1 MNKAR
6 HKNKQSSFIYNLSS
20 CYRQTEHE
28 IPHLPKAERVSCHAK
43 QTLHIMRI
51 KNVQINNFKR
61 FTDLQITSLPNTAK
75 LVVLVGPNGSGKT
88 SLFEAF
94 NHWYRLEGHGTVGK
108 EDFFVK
114 KDSSVS
120 NSNWYTNKVNIEFHD
135 TYEKQQLKDKFYF
148 RTAYRNEPDFTVQ
161 SLSNQ
166 QNPTQS
172 SKFETLN
179 GNDLTVSENYQRLIS
194 QTIAGVFSSTNNT
207 KTVEQYREELI
218 GEIKTSL
225 KNVFDDLTLSSIGD
239 PLSNGSFYF
248 EKGNSKD
255 FHYKN
260 LSAGEKS
267 AFDLLL
273 DLIIKSKYYSNTIFC
288 IDEPE
293 AHMHTRLQSKL
304 LAELYRLIP
313 EHSQLWISTH
323 SIGMLKE
330 AEDLENKNPNSVT
343 FLDFD
348 NRDFDVAEIIEP
360 TKINKS
366 IWNRFFELALSDFS
380 KLISPE
386 KIVFCEGTQ
395 QGRKCQNFDAQI
407 YSKIFE
413 EKHHNATFVSVGSC
427 SEIEDLENKSIKLVS
442 NILKASTVIKFV
454 DRDDKSSHEV
464 AELLTKGIKTLEKRH
479 IENYL
484 LDDEIITKL
493 CMINGQNDKI
503 ETCLTAKRE
512 AIKDSIENRNNSA
525 DDVKSASGK
534 IYTELKRILG
544 LTRCGNNT
552 IAFLRDTMAPLITDD
567 TNIYKELE
575 RQIFSM

>member
-1 MNKAR
+1 
-6 HKNKQSSFIYNLSS
+6 
-20 CYRQTEHE
+20 
-28 IPHLPKAERVSCHAK
+28 
-43 QTLHIMRI
+43 MRI
-51 KNVQINNFKR
+51 KQIKITDFKR
-61 FTDLQITSLPNTAK
+61 FTNLQINNLPSTSK

-94 NHWYRLEGHGTVGK
+94 NHWYRLEGFSNIGK

-114 KDSSVS
+114 KDSLPCTGDWYQNRVS
-120 NSNWYTNKVNIEFHD
+120 IQFHD
-135 TYEKQQLKDKFYF
+135 TYEKKKLKDKFYF
-148 RTAYRNEPDFTVQ
+148 RTAYRNEPDFTVK
-161 SLSNQ
+161 SLNNQ
-166 QNPTQS
+166 IDPTEK

-194 QTIAGVFSSTNNT
+194 QTLAGVFNSTNNG

-248 EKGNSKD
+248 EKGNSKN

-273 DLIIKSKYYSNTIFC
+273 DLIIKSKYYSNTVFC

-323 SIGMLKE
+323 SIGMLKQ
-330 AEDLENKNPNSVT
+330 AEELEVSNPNSVT

-348 NRDFDVAEIIEP
+348 NRDFDSEEIIVP
-360 TKINKS
+360 TKISKS

-380 KLISPE
+380 KLISP
-386 KIVFCEGTQ
+386 KQIVFCEGTQ

-407 YSKIFE
+407 YGKIFE
-413 EKHHNATFVSVGSC
+413 QKYHDTSFISLGSC
-427 SEIEDLENKSIKLVS
+427 NEIENLENQSVKLVS
-442 NILKASTVIKFV
+442 SILKASTIIKFV
-454 DRDDKSSHEV
+454 DRDDKSDPEV
-464 AELLTKGIKTLEKRH
+464 TELLAKNIKTLEKRH

-484 LDDEIITKL
+484 LDDEIIKKL
-493 CMINGQNDKI
+493 CISTGQEDKI
-503 ETCLTAKRE
+503 ELCLKAKQE
-512 AIKDSIENRNNSA
+512 AINESIIRNNPA

-534 IYTELKRILG
+534 IYTELKRILA
-544 LTRCGNNT
+544 LTQCGNNT
-552 IAFLRDTMAPLITDD
+552 ISFLRDTMATLITDE

-575 RQIFSM
+575 RQIFTTKNTNS

>member
-1 MNKAR
+1 
-6 HKNKQSSFIYNLSS
+6 
-20 CYRQTEHE
+20 
-28 IPHLPKAERVSCHAK
+28 
-43 QTLHIMRI
+43 MRI
-51 KNVQINNFKR
+51 KEIQITDFKR
-61 FTDLQITSLPNTAK
+61 FTNLKITGLPSSAK

-94 NHWYRLEGHGTVGK
+94 NHWYRLEGFSTVGQQ
-108 EDFFVK
+108 DYFVK
-114 KDSSVS
+114 KDSQGKSD
-120 NSNWYTNKVNIEFHD
+120 NWYQNKVKIDFHD
-135 TYEKQQLKDKFYF
+135 AFVKQELKDKFYF
-148 RTAYRNEPDFTVQ
+148 RTAYRNEPDFTVNT
-161 SLSNQ
+161 LNNQ
-166 QNPTQS
+166 RNPTEN

-194 QTIAGVFSSTNNT
+194 QTLAGVFNTSNNS
-207 KTVEQYREELI
+207 KTVENYREELI

-273 DLIIKSKYYSNTIFC
+273 DLIIKSKFYSNTIFC

-330 AEDLENKNPNSVT
+330 AEELETKNPTTVT

-348 NRDFDVAEIIEP
+348 NRDFDSEEIITP

-380 KLISPE
+380 KLISPRQ
-386 KIVFCEGTQ
+386 IVFCEGTQ

-413 EKHHNATFVSVGSC
+413 EKYHDTTFVSIGSC
-427 SEIEDLENKSIKLVS
+427 NEIEDIENQSVKLVS
-442 NILKASTVIKFV
+442 NILKASKIIKFV
-454 DRDDKSSHEV
+454 DRDDKSNAEV
-464 AELLTKGIKTLEKRH
+464 AELLTKGIKTLDKRH

-484 LDDEIITKL
+484 LDDEIIKKL
-493 CMINGQNDKI
+493 CIAQGQEDKI
-503 ETCLTAKRE
+503 DACLIAKQD
-512 AIKDSIENRNNSA
+512 AIKDSIENRHNPT
-525 DDVKSASGK
+525 DDIKSASGK
-534 IYTELKRILG
+534 IYTELKRILS
-544 LTRCGNNT
+544 LRQCGNNT
-552 IAFLRDTMAPLITDD
+552 ISFLRDTMAPLITDE
-567 TNIYKELE
+567 TEIYKDLE
-575 RQIFSM
+575 RQIFGTKSTNS

>member
-1 MNKAR
+1 
-6 HKNKQSSFIYNLSS
+6 
-20 CYRQTEHE
+20 
-28 IPHLPKAERVSCHAK
+28 
-43 QTLHIMRI
+43 MRI
-51 KNVQINNFKR
+51 KEIEIKNFKR
-61 FTDLQITSLPNTAK
+61 FTDLKIVDLPNTSK

-108 EDFFVK
+108 QDFFEK
-114 KDSSVS
+114 KDSLPSS
-120 NSNWYTNKVNIEFHD
+120 GSWYQNKVRIQFHD
-135 TYEKQQLKDKFYF
+135 TYEKQNLKDKFYF

-161 SLSNQ
+161 SLNNQ
-166 QNPTQS
+166 KDPTAN

-194 QTIAGVFSSTNNT
+194 QTLAGVFNSTNNS

-218 GEIKTSL
+218 GEIKKSL

-273 DLIIKSKYYSNTIFC
+273 DLIIKSKYYSNTVFC

-323 SIGMLKE
+323 SIGMLKQ
-330 AEDLENKNPNSVT
+330 AEELELANPNSVT

-348 NRDFDVAEIIEP
+348 NRDFDSEEVITP
-360 TKINKS
+360 TKISKS

-380 KLISPE
+380 KLISPRQ
-386 KIVFCEGTQ
+386 IVFCEGTQ

-413 EKHHNATFVSVGSC
+413 QKYHDTSFISLGSC
-427 SEIEDLENKSIKLVS
+427 SEIENLENQSVKLVS
-442 NILKASTVIKFV
+442 SILKASTIIKFV
-454 DRDDKSSHEV
+454 DRDDKSVTEI
-464 AELLTKGIKTLEKRH
+464 AELLTKNIKTLEKRH

-484 LDDEIITKL
+484 FDDEIISKL
-493 CMINGQNDKI
+493 CVSNGQEDKI
-503 ETCLTAKRE
+503 ELCLTAKQI
-512 AIKDSIENRNNSA
+512 AIDESIARGNPT
-525 DDVKSASGK
+525 DDIKSASGK
-534 IYTELKRILG
+534 IYTELKKILS
-544 LTRCGNNT
+544 LTQCGNNT
-552 IAFLRDTMAPLITDD
+552 ISFLRDTMANLITEE
-567 TNIYKELE
+567 TNVFKELE
-575 RQIFSM
+575 RQIFA

>member
-1 MNKAR
+1 
-6 HKNKQSSFIYNLSS
+6 
-20 CYRQTEHE
+20 
-28 IPHLPKAERVSCHAK
+28 
-43 QTLHIMRI
+43 MRI
-51 KNVQINNFKR
+51 KEIEIKNFKR
-61 FTDLQITSLPNTAK
+61 FTNLKIVDLPNTSK

-94 NHWYRLEGHGTVGK
+94 NHWYRLEGFSSVGK
-108 EDFFVK
+108 QDFFEK
-114 KDSSVS
+114 KGSLPSEGD
-120 NSNWYTNKVNIEFHD
+120 WYQNKVSIQFHD
-135 TYEKQQLKDKFYF
+135 NYEKQKLKDKFYF

-161 SLSNQ
+161 SLNNQ
-166 QNPTQS
+166 KDPTEK

-194 QTIAGVFSSTNNT
+194 QTLAGVFNSTNNS

-218 GEIKTSL
+218 GEIKQSL
-225 KNVFDDLTLSSIGD
+225 INVFDDLTLSSIGD

-313 EHSQLWISTH
+313 NHSQLWISTH
-323 SIGMLKE
+323 SIGMLKQ
-330 AEDLENKNPNSVT
+330 AEELELANPNSVS

-348 NRDFDVAEIIEP
+348 NRDFDSEEIITP
-360 TKINKS
+360 TKISKS
-366 IWNRFFELALSDFS
+366 IWNRFFELAISDFS
-380 KLISPE
+380 KLISPRQ
-386 KIVFCEGTQ
+386 IVFCEGTQ

-407 YSKIFE
+407 YGKIFE
-413 EKHHNATFVSVGSC
+413 QKYHDTSFISLGSC
-427 SEIEDLENKSIKLVS
+427 NEIEDLENQSVKLVS
-442 NILKASTVIKFV
+442 NILKASTIIKFV
-454 DRDDKSSHEV
+454 DRDDKSDAEV
-464 AELLTKGIKTLEKRH
+464 SELLTKKIKTLERRH

-493 CMINGQNDKI
+493 CVMNGQVEKV
-503 ETCLTAKRE
+503 ELCLTAKQD
-512 AIKDSIENRNNSA
+512 AINDSISRSNPI

-534 IYTELKRILG
+534 IYTELKKILS
-544 LTRCGNNT
+544 LTQCGNTT
-552 IAFLRDTMAPLITDD
+552 ISFLRDTMATLITDE
-567 TNIYKELE
+567 TVVFKELE
-575 RQIFSM
+575 RQLFTQKSTNS

>member
-1 MNKAR
+1 
-6 HKNKQSSFIYNLSS
+6 
-20 CYRQTEHE
+20 
-28 IPHLPKAERVSCHAK
+28 
-43 QTLHIMRI
+43 MRI
-51 KNVQINNFKR
+51 KQISIKDFKR
-61 FTDLQITSLPNTAK
+61 FSDLQIVDLPSSAK

-94 NHWYRLEGHGTVGK
+94 NHWYRLKGYSNVGK

-114 KDSSVS
+114 KDSVATSA
-120 NSNWYTNKVNIEFHD
+120 NWYNNKVQIEFHD
-135 TYEKQQLKDKFYF
+135 VIDNKQLKDKFYF
-148 RTAYRNEPDFTVQ
+148 RTAYRNEPDFTVSTLQ
-161 SLSNQ
+161 NQ
-166 QNPTQS
+166 KNPTEK

-194 QTIAGVFSSTNNT
+194 QTLAGVFDSTNNS
-207 KTVEQYREELI
+207 KTVEQYREELV
-218 GEIKTSL
+218 GEIKASL

-273 DLIIKSKYYSNTIFC
+273 DLIIKSKFYSNTVFC

-323 SIGMLKE
+323 SIGMLKQ
-330 AEDLENKNPNSVT
+330 AEELELANPNSVT

-348 NRDFDVAEIIEP
+348 NRDFDSEEIVIP
-360 TKINKS
+360 TKISKS

-380 KLISPE
+380 KLISP
-386 KIVFCEGTQ
+386 KQIVFCEGTQ

-407 YSKIFE
+407 YGKIFE
-413 EKHHNATFVSVGSC
+413 QKYHDTSFISLGSC
-427 SEIEDLENKSIKLVS
+427 NEIEDLENQSVKLVS
-442 NILKASTVIKFV
+442 NILKASTIIKFV
-454 DRDDKSSHEV
+454 DRDDKSETEIS
-464 AELLTKGIKTLEKRH
+464 ELLAKNIKTLEKRH

-484 LDDEIITKL
+484 LDDEIISKL
-493 CMINGQNDKI
+493 CISRQQEDKI
-503 ETCLTAKRE
+503 ELCLKAKQD
-512 AIKDSIENRNNSA
+512 AINESIARNNPT

-534 IYTELKRILG
+534 IYTELKKILS
-544 LTRCGNNT
+544 LTQCGNNT
-552 IAFLRDTMAPLITDD
+552 ISFLRDTMATLITDE

-575 RQIFSM
+575 RQIFTSKSTNS

>member
-1 MNKAR
+1 
-6 HKNKQSSFIYNLSS
+6 
-20 CYRQTEHE
+20 
-28 IPHLPKAERVSCHAK
+28 
-43 QTLHIMRI
+43 MRI
-51 KNVQINNFKR
+51 KEIQINDFKR
-61 FTDLQITSLPNTAK
+61 FTDLKISGLPDTAK

-94 NHWYRLEGHGTVGK
+94 NHWHRLNGFSTVGRK
-108 EDFFVK
+108 DYFVK
-114 KDSSVS
+114 KDSQEKEGE
-120 NSNWYTNKVNIEFHD
+120 WYQNRVEITFHD
-135 TYEKQQLKDKFYF
+135 MLEQKNYKDKFYF
-148 RTAYRNEPDFTVQ
+148 RTAYRNESDFTINT
-161 SLSNQ
+161 LNNQ
-166 QNPTQS
+166 NNPTES

-194 QTIAGVFSSTNNT
+194 QTLAGVFDSSNNA
-207 KTVEQYREELI
+207 KTVERYREELI
-218 GEIKTSL
+218 GEIKNSL

-248 EKGNSKD
+248 EKGTSKD

-273 DLIIKSKYYSNTIFC
+273 DLIIKSKYFPNTIFC

-313 EHSQLWISTH
+313 ENSQLWISTH

-330 AEDLENKNPNSVT
+330 AEDLDLKNPNTVT

-348 NRDFDVAEIIEP
+348 NREFDSEEIIIP

-380 KLISPE
+380 KLISP
-386 KIVFCEGTQ
+386 KQIVFCEGTQ

-413 EKHHNATFVSVGSC
+413 NKYYDTTFVSIGSC
-427 SEIEDLENKSIKLVS
+427 SEIENLENPSVKIVS
-442 NILKASTVIKFV
+442 NILKSSTIIKFV
-454 DRDDKSSHEV
+454 DRDDKSEAEV
-464 AELLTKGIKTLEKRH
+464 ADLLTKGIKTLKKRH

-484 LDDEIITKL
+484 FDDEIIKKL
-493 CMINGQNDKI
+493 CVINEKEDKI
-503 ETCLTAKRE
+503 EDCLTAKIE
-512 AIKDSIENRNNSA
+512 AIKDSVDNRSNPT
-525 DDVKSASGK
+525 DDIKSASGK
-534 IYTELKRILG
+534 IYTELKKILN
-544 LTRCGNNT
+544 LRQCGNTT
-552 IAFLRDTMAPLITDD
+552 ISFLRDTMAPLITEE
-567 TNIYKELE
+567 TEIYKDLE
-575 RQIFSM
+575 AQIFGIKA

>member
-1 MNKAR
+1 MKI
-6 HKNKQSSFIYNLSS
+6 K
-20 CYRQTEHE
+20 E
-28 IPHLPKAERVSCHAK
+28 I
-43 QTLHIMRI
+43 
-51 KNVQINNFKR
+51 QINNFKR
-61 FTDLQITSLPNTAK
+61 FTNLKIINLPDTAK

-94 NHWYRLEGHGTVGK
+94 NHFYRLSGFTIIGQ
-108 EDFFVK
+108 EDYFSK
-114 KDSSVS
+114 KDSPIKGQG
-120 NSNWYTNKVNIEFHD
+120 WHTNKVKIDFHEAIEA
-135 TYEKQQLKDKFYF
+135 KQIKDKFYF

-161 SLSNQ
+161 SLNNQ
-166 QNPTQS
+166 RNPTEQ
-172 SKFETLN
+172 SKFETLS

-194 QTIAGVFSSTNNT
+194 QTLAGVFNATNNS

-218 GEIKTSL
+218 GQIKQSL

-248 EKGNSKD
+248 DKGNSKD

-267 AFDLLL
+267 AFDLIL
-273 DLIIKSKYYSNTIFC
+273 DLIIKSKYYPNTIFC

-323 SIGMLKE
+323 SIGMLKK
-330 AEDLENKNPNSVT
+330 AEELELANPKSVI

-348 NRDFDVAEIIEP
+348 NKDFDSEEIITP
-360 TKINKS
+360 TLISKS

-380 KLISPE
+380 KLISPRQ
-386 KIVFCEGTQ
+386 IVFCEGTQ

-407 YSKIFE
+407 YGKIFE
-413 EKHHNATFVSVGSC
+413 QKYHDTSFISLGSC
-427 SEIEDLENKSIKLVS
+427 NEIEDLENQSVKLIS
-442 NILKASTVIKFV
+442 NILKASTIIKFV
-454 DRDDKSSHEV
+454 DRDDKSTTEV
-464 AELLTKGIKTLEKRH
+464 LELLSKNIKTLEKRH

-493 CMINGQNDKI
+493 CVTNGQEDKV
-503 ETCLTAKRE
+503 ELCLKAKQD
-512 AIKDSIENRNNSA
+512 AITDSIGRNNPK
-525 DDVKSASGK
+525 DDIKSASGK
-534 IYTELKRILG
+534 IYTELKRILN
-544 LTRCGNNT
+544 LTQCGNNT
-552 IAFLRDTMAPLITDD
+552 ISFLRDTMATLITEE
-567 TNIYKELE
+567 TNVFKELE
-575 RQIFSM
+575 RQIFTPKSTNS